1 MRRDAQQQEH
11 SEWLLRQGPT
21 PPGDVSGGD
30 GVLQRAA
37 QDSAQPAWHR
47 LTLPREQ
54 SNHTPRTPP
63 APKRQAA
70 AQSQGPSA
78 PSVRTTGNPGA
89 GLRNPPSSRRPEEGP
104 PGRRRPG
111 GPASSP
117 RSLRPPPA
125 VRLTRGARHCGSGG
139 AVAATRGGRAAG
151 REGGKGPRLTGSG
164 VGRGR
169 VGRGRGAGGAAPA
182 PSEQRPARRRH
193 VRHQQPRSREETA
206 GKHAGRPAGPE
217 PGVQE
222 KISSRQRGEERPGR
236 GAASEGPPSVRGP
249 AGAR

>member
-78 PSVRTTGNPGA
+78 PVRTTGNPGA

-139 AVAATRGGRAAG
+139 AAAATRGGRAAG
-151 REGGKGPRLTGSG
+151 REG
-164 VGRGR
+164 
-169 VGRGRGAGGAAPA
+169 RGRG
-182 PSEQRPARRRH
+182 
-193 VRHQQPRSREETA
+193 
-206 GKHAGRPAGPE
+206 
-217 PGVQE
+217 
-222 KISSRQRGEERPGR
+222 
-236 GAASEGPPSVRGP
+236 
-249 AGAR
+249 